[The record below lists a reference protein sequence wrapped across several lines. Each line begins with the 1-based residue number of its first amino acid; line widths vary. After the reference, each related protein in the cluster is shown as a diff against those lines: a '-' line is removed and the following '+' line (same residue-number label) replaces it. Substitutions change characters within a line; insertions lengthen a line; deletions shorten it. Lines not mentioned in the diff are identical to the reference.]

1 MIQKIKRAIVLGKTY
16 SISDLNNTQNALS
29 NINNRGKV
37 PILIIDD
44 EGFDDIEKLRD
55 EGYNLK
61 CITSI
66 EDLRTASEY
75 PIVICDIKGVGTQY
89 SSEKGGLIVV
99 KELKKMYP
107 FKKYAVYSGNDYKL
121 DDLNSLEGVS
131 RIPKTTD
138 VETWKS
144 YFDELIDSAASPIDN
159 WKTMRTF
166 LLNHDVSLLE
176 VLKLENSF
184 VYTYL
189 YDSPNMKNFP
199 SEKEFP
205 SLSSD
210 IRAIINNMIA
220 AGVMKLLMSA
230 AV

>member
-1 MIQKIKRAIVLGKTY
+1 MIKIIKRAIILGKTY
-16 SISDLNNTQNALS
+16 SISDLINTQTVLS
-29 NINNRGKV
+29 NINNKSKV

-44 EGFDDIEKLRD
+44 QGFDYTEKLRD
-55 EGYNLK
+55 EGYNIK
-61 CITSI
+61 CISSI

-75 PIVICDIKGVGTQY
+75 PIIICDIKGVGKQY
-89 SSEKGGLIVV
+89 DSEKGGLIVV
-99 KELKKMYP
+99 RELKKMYP
-107 FKKYAVYSGNDYKL
+107 FKKYAVYSVNDYKL

-138 VETWKS
+138 KETWKS
-144 YFDELIDSAASPIDN
+144 YFDDLIDSAVSPIDN

-205 SLSSD
+205 NLTTD

-220 AGVMKLLMSA
+220 AGILKLLTASPL
-230 AV
+230 